1 MKKGIIILTIAMLFA
16 LSLVPTVA
24 SANEVNNVYD
34 GETLTAIKNGN
45 KLLIEDKKTGETV
58 TIELENNSN
67 GKIIQEDGTVE
78 EFKRNADGDIYVDG
92 QLEVAAEENRDKE
105 LNPTTRASKWIYVQ
119 TYKYNTT
126 TRGNMRSL
134 ALGILSFMPYVGPIY
149 GVIGIIDA
157 ARSLGAKTL
166 YVRVKQYRTKG
177 YQFYKYDSYFYSN
190 AKLTKL
196 IKKTSKTKKM
206 W

>member
-1 MKKGIIILTIAMLFA
+1 MLFA